1 MRGRQ
6 EKQASMLCLMNVE
19 EQIPDDHPL
28 REIKKLADS
37 ALKRMNRTFE
47 RMYSKGGRP
56 SVPPER
62 LLKAMVLMALFS
74 IPSERRLCEQLRYNL
89 LFRWFLDMD
98 MVEEPFDHCAFSDN
112 RERLMK
118 HEVARK
124 FFGHVFDEAKRRRL
138 TSADHFSVD
147 GTLIEAW
154 ASMKSL
160 RPKDEEGDDNDG
172 NGWADFKG
180 TKRSNETHGSKTD
193 PEAKLKRKG
202 RGKEAKLSF
211 AVHALMENRNGL
223 VADVRVSEAS
233 GTCET
238 TVALEMLANL
248 PPRARR
254 RTVGADKG
262 YDTRGFVSGC
272 RKLGF
277 TPHVAQYE
285 KGRGRRGSAIDR
297 TTTRHPGYKASQR
310 IRKRIEQIFGWEKTT
325 GAHRKSRYKGI
336 ARTGLFATVVLAA
349 YNLLRIS
356 RLTLKPT

>member
-1 MRGRQ
+1 
-6 EKQASMLCLMNVE
+6 MLCLMNIE
-19 EQIPDDHPL
+19 EQVPDAHPL

-37 ALKRMNRTFE
+37 ALKRMDRTFA

-118 HEVARK
+118 HDVARK
-124 FFGHVFDEAKRRRL
+124 FFGYVFDEAKVL
-138 TSADHFSVD
+138 GLASSDHFSVD

-154 ASMKSL
+154 ASMKSF
-160 RPKDEEGDDNDG
+160 RPKDEDDEDNDG

-180 TKRSNETHGSKTD
+180 SKRSNKTHASKTD

-202 RGKEAKLSF
+202 PGKEAKLAF
-211 AVHALMENRNGL
+211 EVHALMENRNGL
-223 VADVRVSEAS
+223 VVDVRVTEANGTSETEA
-233 GTCET
+233 
-238 TVALEMLANL
+238 ALQMLQAQ
-248 PPRARR
+248 PRQHRR

-262 YDTRGFVSGC
+262 YDSRAFVEGC
-272 RKLGF
+272 RSAGF
-277 TPHVAQYE
+277 TPHVAQRE
-285 KGRGRRGSAIDR
+285 RGKGRRGSAIDG
-297 TTTRHPGYKASQR
+297 TTTRHPGYTASQR
-310 IRKRIEQIFGWEKTT
+310 VRKRVEQLFGWGKCSASLRKTRFR
-325 GAHRKSRYKGI
+325 GVE
-336 ARTGLFATVVLAA
+336 RTSLSSTMIYAA
-349 YNLLRIS
+349 YNLLRIG
-356 RLTLKPT
+356 RLSSQPT